1 MNEFNSC
8 RSKRASIINYS
19 KIWLDTF
26 GASINRGRRRSSVST
41 SLFKA
46 KDPIIT
52 DYSKSEDFDKIHKHD
67 HSSKPHI
74 HDSNN
79 LRCSSSSSG
88 FDSHRLKR
96 YYFTTEKTPCRV
108 YIVYGGNALAL
119 SSIEESEQGK
129 IAKSDTR
136 EIFRDEYRKLTASEL
151 KKINLSPKF
160 HKDALNMIYC
170 RNSRSII
177 PLPPLIRSSSRTKS
191 RTPTNT

>member
-41 SLFKA
+41 SLFMA

-79 LRCSSSSSG
+79 
-88 FDSHRLKR
+88 FFKP
-96 YYFTTEKTPCRV
+96 YFSAAGE
-108 YIVYGGNALAL
+108 
-119 SSIEESEQGK
+119 K
-129 IAKSDTR
+129 IASFSTFD
-136 EIFRDEYRKLTASEL
+136 LL
-151 KKINLSPKF
+151 
-160 HKDALNMIYC
+160 
-170 RNSRSII
+170 
-177 PLPPLIRSSSRTKS
+177 
-191 RTPTNT
+191 